1 MRKYRRSASNLGSPP
16 LVPAPNLRLERLES
30 CRRLKSWRR
39 LNRWSSW
46 SSRWSVGVHTLMPA
60 LKARSPIVAMET
72 SPLSEAQTARLL
84 ATECHRLKSEDSSA
98 HSELKILDEILKA
111 EGRVIAAS
119 EGVNP
124 DGRSDFLKV
133 PYVRRRYLNGK
144 ALEMSGKMCDLSR
157 EMMQGEPLPQLSVL
171 GTMTEPE
178 RRAITFRLQ
187 AQDFK
192 DGTVFMKQGWHGNA
206 PVLTRTGCACRPP
219 ACRTYRGRRAAC
231 PWAPCMVRV
240 RPTRVASGVPCV
252 PRTAWHHRRR
262 PLYHRARGCELRAA
276 ARPPGAKSAR
286 PCCSLGAPQPVPQR
300 PSAPASQCSTR
311 QGCIAA
317 RSLVGPRAPPS
328 PEQPGADRCT
338 QPPRMAT
345 SLVALGLP
353 ESAPPGAAASLA
365 PRGGVEC
372 SDPRAGAHL
381 AYSPTGSVQTSPC
394 SRVATC

>member
-1 MRKYRRSASNLGSPP
+1 
-16 LVPAPNLRLERLES
+16 
-30 CRRLKSWRR
+30 
-39 LNRWSSW
+39 
-46 SSRWSVGVHTLMPA
+46 MPA
-60 LKARSPIVAMET
+60 S
-72 SPLSEAQTARLL
+72 
-84 ATECHRLKSEDSSA
+84 C
-98 HSELKILDEILKA
+98 
-111 EGRVIAAS
+111 
-119 EGVNP
+119 
-124 DGRSDFLKV
+124 V
-133 PYVRRRYLNGK
+133 PYVPG
-144 ALEMSGKMCDLSR
+144 A
-157 EMMQGEPLPQLSVL
+157 QGSVTL
-171 GTMTEPE
+171 GPVHFT
-178 RRAITFRLQ
+178 RAP
-187 AQDFK
+187 
-192 DGTVFMKQGWHGNA
+192 NA
-206 PVLTRTGCACRPP
+206 CSL
-219 ACRTYRGRRAAC
+219 GR
-231 PWAPCMVRV
+231 
-240 RPTRVASGVPCV
+240 PCV

-328 PEQPGADRCT
+328 LEQPGADRCT

-381 AYSPTGSVQTSPC
+381 AHSPTGSVQTSPC